1 MAGSEKREEED
12 IKEGRETGRIRVKI
26 NIEKGK
32 EGEEKG
38 NTKNF
43 SYVLRIKN
51 QEERK
56 HQKVMGK
63 NKKGANLRGSRIN
76 KQTRRDTKNVAMNVG
91 KFERKKRLGKGY
103 KKHL

>member
-32 EGEEKG
+32 EGEEKRK
-38 NTKNF
+38 TKNF

-56 HQKVMGK
+56 HQKVTGK
-63 NKKGANLRGSRIN
+63 NNKEAKLRGSRIN
-76 KQTRRDTKNVAMNVG
+76 KQTRRDTKNAAMNVG
-91 KFERKKRLGKGY
+91 NFEEEKRLGKCY
-103 KKHL
+103 KKYL